1 MAKHTKYIAMELYA
15 SPTNRSED
23 TETLAPVSSYSS
35 LELQIARPE
44 LPLLRFWLFS
54 IGLLVGLLL
63 SFLDTSIVATSIF
76 AIGTEFGD
84 LASINWVALAYS
96 LVYLGCASL
105 LARISDIIGRRNAF
119 IASYLIF
126 ITFSIACG
134 FAQNLV
140 QLIACRALQGLG
152 GSGLYSITMIILPEV
167 APERI
172 KRFIGGLVGIVITM
186 SSVLGPVLGG
196 VLTEY
201 TTWRW
206 VFWINGPIGAV
217 SILLFYFTWPASQY
231 LPNSGR
237 RSWRELDYVG
247 SMLLIAA
254 AVLVVFPFQNAAMMG
269 DQWSKPVFIA
279 PLIIGII
286 SWLGLFA
293 WSVFIDRQ
301 FDDVIDAAIPM
312 RLLRDRVYTA
322 AVLNTLFL
330 GFPYMLVIYAF
341 PIRLQV
347 VNDKSALLAGVMLLP
362 MLGSSAVGSLVAGA
376 LNGKKDRIF
385 ETLFVATSLVVLG
398 CGLLS
403 TLSNSPD
410 FEQKALGFLVFV
422 GLGFG
427 MVVSTATMVATF
439 HSSDRDHAP
448 AQGLM
453 AQVRVLGGSIGIA
466 ASSAILGVKLQEQS
480 GPGQLGEVLLFESG
494 NESQQEA
501 QLEATILAYAGA
513 FKEDMRVCTIIGA
526 VAILL
531 TFGTFSRNRLTVAER
546 RAQQMIERFGRKKA
560 QSFQNFAYHESLT
573 DEH

>member
-1 MAKHTKYIAMELYA
+1 MTTY
-15 SPTNRSED
+15 
-23 TETLAPVSSYSS
+23 
-35 LELQIARPE
+35 
-44 LPLLRFWLFS
+44 
-54 IGLLVGLLL
+54 
-63 SFLDTSIVATSIF
+63 
-76 AIGTEFGD
+76 
-84 LASINWVALAYS
+84 
-96 LVYLGCASL
+96 
-105 LARISDIIGRRNAF
+105 RISIKR
-119 IASYLIF
+119 L
-126 ITFSIACG
+126 TFERVVFHHDDNPPRSC
-134 FAQNLV
+134 
-140 QLIACRALQGLG
+140 
-152 GSGLYSITMIILPEV
+152 T
-167 APERI
+167 ERI
-172 KRFIGGLVGIVITM
+172 KRFIGGLIGIVITM

-206 VFWINGPIGAV
+206 VFWIKCVSLIVRDSLNLPTDGASSGPIGAV
-217 SILLFYFTWPASQY
+217 SILLFYFTWPAPQY

-237 RSWRELDYVG
+237 RSWRELDYIG

-279 PLIIGII
+279 PLIIGVI

-301 FDDVIDAAIPM
+301 LGDVIDAALPM
-312 RLLRDRVYTA
+312 RLLRDRVYAA
-322 AVLNTLFL
+322 AVLNTLFM

-410 FEQKALGFLVFV
+410 LEQKALGFLVFV

-427 MVVSTATMVATF
+427 MAVSTATMVATF
-439 HSSDRDHAP
+439 HSSVRDHGKFP
-448 AQGLM
+448 
-453 AQVRVLGGSIGIA
+453 
-466 ASSAILGVKLQEQS
+466 
-480 GPGQLGEVLLFESG
+480 
-494 NESQQEA
+494 
-501 QLEATILAYAGA
+501 TY
-513 FKEDMRVCTIIGA
+513 
-526 VAILL
+526 
-531 TFGTFSRNRLTVAER
+531 
-546 RAQQMIERFGRKKA
+546 
-560 QSFQNFAYHESLT
+560 
-573 DEH
+573 

>member
-1 MAKHTKYIAMELYA
+1 MELRTN
-15 SPTNRSED
+15 PTNRSED
-23 TETLAPVSSYSS
+23 TETLAPISSDSS
-35 LELQIARPE
+35 LELQISRPE

-76 AIGTEFGD
+76 AIATEFGD

-105 LARISDIIGRRNAF
+105 LARVSDIIGRRNAF

-126 ITFSIACG
+126 IAFSIACG
-134 FAQNLV
+134 FAHNLV

-167 APERI
+167 APGRI

-206 VFWINGPIGAV
+206 VFWINGPIGVV
-217 SILLFYFTWPASQY
+217 SVLLFYFTWPAPQY

-237 RSWRELDYVG
+237 RSWRELDYIG

-254 AVLVVFPFQNAAMMG
+254 AVLVVLPFQNAAMME

-279 PLIIGII
+279 PLIIGVI

-301 FDDVIDAAIPM
+301 LGDVIDAALPM
-312 RLLRDRVYTA
+312 RLLRDRVYAA

-330 GFPYMLVIYAF
+330 GFPYMLIVYAF

-385 ETLFVATSLVVLG
+385 ETLFVATSLVILG

-403 TLSNSPD
+403 TLSNSSEL
-410 FEQKALGFLVFV
+410 EQKALGFLVFV

-439 HSSDRDHAP
+439 HSSVRDHAP

-466 ASSAILGVKLQEQS
+466 ASSAILGVKLQELS
-480 GPGQLGEVLLFESG
+480 GPDQPGEVPLLESG
-494 NESQQEA
+494 SKSQQQA
-501 QLEATILAYAGA
+501 QLEATMLAYAGA

-546 RAQQMIERFGRKKA
+546 RAQQMRERFGRKKT
-560 QSFQNFAYHESLT
+560 QSSQAFSYPESLA
-573 DEH
+573 DED

>member
-1 MAKHTKYIAMELYA
+1 MDLRAEH
-15 SPTNRSED
+15 TNRSED
-23 TETLAPVSSYSS
+23 TETLAPVSSVSS
-35 LELQIARPE
+35 FELEVTRPE

-76 AIGTEFGD
+76 SIAAEFDD
-84 LASINWVALAYS
+84 LASINWVALAYA

-105 LARISDIIGRRNAF
+105 FARVSDIIGRRNAF

-126 ITFSIACG
+126 IAFSIACG
-134 FAQNLV
+134 FAQSLV

-217 SILLFYFTWPASQY
+217 STLLFYFTWPPPQY
-231 LPNSGR
+231 LPHFGK
-237 RSWRELDYVG
+237 RSWRELDYTG
-247 SMLLIAA
+247 SILLIAA
-254 AVLVVFPFQNAAMMG
+254 SVLVVFPFQNAAVLE
-269 DQWSKPVFIA
+269 DQWSKPVFIV
-279 PLIIGII
+279 PLIFGII
-286 SWLGLFA
+286 SWLGLFS
-293 WSVFIDRQ
+293 WSIFVERRLGN
-301 FDDVIDAAIPM
+301 VIDAALPM
-312 RLLRDRVYTA
+312 RLLRDRVYAA

-341 PIRLQV
+341 PLRLQV
-347 VNDKSALLAGVMLLP
+347 VNGKSSLIAGVMLLP
-362 MLGSSAVGSLVAGA
+362 MLGLSAVGSLLAGA
-376 LNGKKDRIF
+376 INGKKDRIF
-385 ETLFVATSLVVLG
+385 ETMFVATCLVVLG

-403 TLSNSPD
+403 TLSSSPEL
-410 FEQKALGFLVFV
+410 EQKALGFLVFV

-439 HSSDRDHAP
+439 HSSIRDH
-448 AQGLM
+448 GEF
-453 AQVRVLGGSIGIA
+453 
-466 ASSAILGVKLQEQS
+466 SAIKS
-480 GPGQLGEVLLFESG
+480 FSKPVL
-494 NESQQEA
+494 
-501 QLEATILAYAGA
+501 TT
-513 FKEDMRVCTIIGA
+513 C
-526 VAILL
+526 
-531 TFGTFSRNRLTVAER
+531 
-546 RAQQMIERFGRKKA
+546 
-560 QSFQNFAYHESLT
+560 
-573 DEH
+573 